1 MRCNIVSSHTA
12 VLAASALWLLLAGVT
27 VTRADETPGNASD
40 TEKSRIEYI
49 QKALKGEPSP
59 VPGKRIV
66 SAGTG
71 FYVTPQRIL
80 TNRHV
85 VDGCASVTTRG
96 PDGQNAVATVAAI
109 DKVQDLAL
117 VNAAPDHT
125 GAAIAIF
132 RPTSNYLAGD
142 IIGTIGFPDQ
152 GMPRIE
158 PFLTKGLVLGPDR
171 KDGKPSRFAVRADI
185 RPGNSGGPVFDPQ
198 GLVIGIMNAKLDT
211 VNVYKQTGKTIDNV
225 GFAIANGPIFA
236 FLSQHGVKPTVT
248 NAGPT
253 AIEPDLLAKV
263 KPFTV
268 RLACWR

>member
-1 MRCNIVSSHTA
+1 MNRLILRMTA
-12 VLAASALWLLLAGVT
+12 ALSCCVAAVVMAAPS
-27 VTRADETPGNASD
+27 RAADPPDASD
-40 TEKSRIEYI
+40 AERARIEYI

-85 VDGCASVTTRG
+85 VDGCASVTMRG
-96 PDGQNAVATVAAI
+96 TDGQNGVATVAAI
-109 DKVQDLAL
+109 DRTQDLAL
-117 VNAAPDHT
+117 VNTAANHP
-125 GAAIAIF
+125 GAAVAVF
-132 RPTSNYLAGD
+132 RPTTGYLAGD

-211 VNVYKQTGKTIDNV
+211 VSVYKQTGKTIDNV
-225 GFAIANGPIFA
+225 GFAIANGPIFE
-236 FLSQHGVKPTVT
+236 FLGRHGVKPMAA
-248 NAGPT
+248 NAGLT
-253 AIEPDLLAKV
+253 TIEPDLLAKV

>member
-1 MRCNIVSSHTA
+1 MNRLVLHMTA
-12 VLAASALWLLLAGVT
+12 AVMCAALAAAPSVNSQT
-27 VTRADETPGNASD
+27 ADQQPSASD
-40 TEKSRIEYI
+40 AERARIDYI
-49 QKALKGEPSP
+49 QRALKGEPSP

-71 FYVTPQRIL
+71 FFVTPQRIL

-85 VDGCASVTTRG
+85 VDGCAGVTMRST
-96 PDGQNAVATVAAI
+96 DGQNVVATVAAI
-109 DKVQDLAL
+109 DKTQDLAL
-117 VNAAPDHT
+117 VTAAANHP
-125 GAAIAIF
+125 GAAVATF
-132 RPTSNYLAGD
+132 RPTTGYLTGD

-185 RPGNSGGPVFDPQ
+185 RPGNSGGPVLDAQ

-211 VNVYKQTGKTIDNV
+211 VSVYKQTGKTIDNV
-225 GFAIANGPIFA
+225 GFAIANGPIFE
-236 FLSQHGVKPTVT
+236 FLGQHGVKPTMAS
-248 NAGPT
+248 AGLT
-253 AIEPDLLAKV
+253 AMEPDLLAKV
-263 KPFTV
+263 KPFIV